1 MEKKIWKAISNETLK
16 GMKGQRGD
24 KTLLV
29 SKRNYGRL
37 MVGVLNYLYKV

>member
-1 MEKKIWKAISNETLK
+1 MVRNIWKAISDETLK

-29 SKRNYGRL
+29 KET
-37 MVGVLNYLYKV
+37 MVV